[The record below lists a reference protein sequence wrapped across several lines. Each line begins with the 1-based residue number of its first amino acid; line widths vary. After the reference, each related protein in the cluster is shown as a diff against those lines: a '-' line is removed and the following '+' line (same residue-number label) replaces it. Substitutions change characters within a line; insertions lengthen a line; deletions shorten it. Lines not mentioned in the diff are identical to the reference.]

1 MAAYKEKTSDL
12 GITSM
17 HVEETGSPM
26 PSLARFCAIVT
37 ALVLATAPAVCALSQ
52 VRAQS
57 YLIQGL
63 HADISALH
71 ARMQRLEDDCALTS
85 GVQIPAHSPAIP
97 EGPIEAG
104 ASDALTAED
113 KETESKSSIS
123 SDTSGLLDKSKGESG
138 SLSALDEDGD
148 TPNYHDN
155 GDGEDMLLEYFGG
168 KLSTNERQYQ
178 LDVSGAETTDRPI
191 GARDKRQTENRESQN
206 RNRHRESGREST
218 GQRGRESRRDSD
230 QGNRRRESGQRNR
243 CRRFQEC
250 LPEPAFAHFQGDV
263 DSARRVHPERFDPYA
278 WTMFNVPGSVVSF
291 WRYANWLEGDDTMKD
306 LFRLHMRGNVTI
318 SRAGVYYVYSQIQ
331 YYDEGRY
338 TGHEIVVNGV
348 SLFKCAESPASEER
362 RINTCYIGGVVY
374 LHPNS
379 TVSIRMA
386 FPNRTVNLHYN
397 NSYFGLFKIA

>member
-12 GITSM
+12 GIASM
-17 HVEETGSPM
+17 HAEETGSPV

-37 ALVLATAPAVCALSQ
+37 ALVLATAPAICALSQ
-52 VRAQS
+52 VRAQN

-63 HADISALH
+63 YSDISALH
-71 ARMQRLEDDCALTS
+71 ARMQRLEDKCALTS
-85 GVQIPAHSPAIP
+85 SVQIPVQSPAIP

-104 ASDALTAED
+104 ASNALTAED
-113 KETESKSSIS
+113 EEDESKSSIS
-123 SDTSGLLDKSKGESG
+123 SDTFDLLDKSRGESG

-148 TPNYHDN
+148 TPYYHDN
-155 GDGEDMLLEYFGG
+155 GGDGGDTLLEYFGG

-178 LDVSGAETTDRPI
+178 LDVSGTETTDRPI

-218 GQRGRESRRDSD
+218 GQRGRESRRDSGHGD
-230 QGNRRRESGQRNR
+230 RRR
-243 CRRFQEC
+243 EC

-263 DSARRVHPERFDPYA
+263 DSARRVRSWVEYWQFDNLIP
-278 WTMFNVPGSVVSF
+278 
-291 WRYANWLEGDDTMKD
+291 
-306 LFRLHMRGNVTI
+306 FRQRRQFTLQNGNVTVHT
-318 SRAGVYYVYSQIQ
+318 GGFYYVYSQIQ

>member
-12 GITSM
+12 GIASM
-17 HVEETGSPM
+17 HAEETGSPV

-37 ALVLATAPAVCALSQ
+37 ALVLATAPAICALSQ
-52 VRAQS
+52 VRAQN

-63 HADISALH
+63 YSDISALH
-71 ARMQRLEDDCALTS
+71 ARMQRLEDKCALTS
-85 GVQIPAHSPAIP
+85 SVQIPVQSPAIP

-104 ASDALTAED
+104 ASNALTAED
-113 KETESKSSIS
+113 EEDESKSSIS
-123 SDTSGLLDKSKGESG
+123 SDTFDLLDKSRGESG

-148 TPNYHDN
+148 TPYYHDN
-155 GDGEDMLLEYFGG
+155 GGDGGDTLLEYFGG

-178 LDVSGAETTDRPI
+178 LDVSGTETTDRPI

-218 GQRGRESRRDSD
+218 GQRGRESRRDSGHGD
-230 QGNRRRESGQRNR
+230 RRR
-243 CRRFQEC
+243 EC

-278 WTMFNVPGSVVSF
+278 WTMFNVPGSWVEYWQF
-291 WRYANWLEGDDTMKD
+291 DNLIP
-306 LFRLHMRGNVTI
+306 FRQRRQFTLQNGNVTVHT
-318 SRAGVYYVYSQIQ
+318 GGFYYVYSQIQ

>member
-12 GITSM
+12 GIASM
-17 HVEETGSPM
+17 HAEETGSPV

-37 ALVLATAPAVCALSQ
+37 ALVLATAPAICALSQ
-52 VRAQS
+52 VRAQN

-63 HADISALH
+63 YSDISALH
-71 ARMQRLEDDCALTS
+71 ARMQRLEDKCALTS
-85 GVQIPAHSPAIP
+85 SVQIPVQSPAIP

-104 ASDALTAED
+104 ASNALTAED
-113 KETESKSSIS
+113 EEDESKSSIS
-123 SDTSGLLDKSKGESG
+123 SDTFDLLDKSRGESG

-148 TPNYHDN
+148 TPYYHDN
-155 GDGEDMLLEYFGG
+155 GGDGGDTLLEYFGG

-178 LDVSGAETTDRPI
+178 LDVSGTETTDRPI

-218 GQRGRESRRDSD
+218 GQRGRESRRDSGHGD
-230 QGNRRRESGQRNR
+230 RRRESGQRNR

-263 DSARRVHPERFDPYA
+263 DSARRVRSWVEYWQFDNLIP
-278 WTMFNVPGSVVSF
+278 
-291 WRYANWLEGDDTMKD
+291 
-306 LFRLHMRGNVTI
+306 FRQRRQFTLQNGNVTVHT
-318 SRAGVYYVYSQIQ
+318 GGFYYVYSQIQ